1 MMYASKEGGGGRIPD
16 SYLMQQ
22 PLNSHQRHHH
32 AGPHSGTTP
41 LGGMTP
47 SLPEAPWGCA
57 SIPRACSF
65 ILCIGPLLV
74 LPCVLSR
81 FSRVRLFAI
90 LWTVARQ
97 APLSMG
103 FSRQEY
109 WRGCHALLQ
118 GIIQTQGSNSA
129 LMSPALAGGFFAT
142 RAIWGAHRGCFPDH
156 LPNQTPAIKT
166 CFRENPA

>member
-22 PLNSHQRHHH
+22 PLNSPQRHHH

-74 LPCVLSR
+74 LPCVLSH
-81 FSRVRLFAI
+81 FSHVRLFAI

-109 WRGCHALLQ
+109 WRGLPCPPPGDHPDPGIELSSYVSCIGRWVLCH
-118 GIIQTQGSNSA
+118 
-129 LMSPALAGGFFAT
+129 
-142 RAIWGAHRGCFPDH
+142 
-156 LPNQTPAIKT
+156 
-166 CFRENPA
+166 